1 MHRRLLTLAV
11 AALAVATAGC
21 VTIARPEGPAPL
33 RYRDEV
39 FTNFAKTADVTYG
52 SAPDAQGAQQSLEL
66 DVYRPQGDTVT
77 NRPAIVWVHG
87 GGFSGG
93 DKTSP
98 EIVDEATT
106 FAKKGYVT
114 VSIDYRLRQPGC
126 VGPAP
131 PGRCAAAILDARHDA
146 QAAVRF
152 LRANRG
158 TYGVDPNRI
167 GIGGSSAGAI
177 TALNVGFNP
186 DDPGSSGNP
195 GPSSAVQGAV
205 SLSGGLL
212 GGTAEKSDAPD
223 PPLPR
228 HRRPARP
235 LRPRDPD
242 DGPGAAPPASPR
254 SSSPGRARA
263 TCPTPSTASRSS
275 TRRRTSSTARWT
287 WPTRRGDRA
296 NDVCDFARR
305 RVTRSE
311 RPLSPVDSA
320 RPRV

>member
-39 FTNFAKTADVTYG
+39 FTNVAKTADVTYG
-52 SAPDAQGAQQSLEL
+52 SAPDAQGTQQSLEL

-114 VSIDYRLRQPGC
+114 VSIEYRLRQPGC

-131 PGRCAAAILDARHDA
+131 PGWCAAAILDARHDA

-152 LRANRG
+152 LRANRA
-158 TYGVDPNRI
+158 TYGVDPTRI

-186 DDPGSSGNP
+186 DDPGTSGNP

-212 GGTAEKSDAPD
+212 GGTAEKSDAPILLFHGTAD
-223 PPLPR
+223 PLVPYGLATR
-228 HRRPARP
+228 TID
-235 LRPRDPD
+235 L
-242 DGPGAAPPASPR
+242 
-254 SSSPGRARA
+254 ARA
-263 TCPTPSTASRSS
+263 AGIPAFLITWQGEGHVPYAQHRQQILDTTTNFLYSAMDLAHA
-275 TRRRTSSTARWT
+275 AR
-287 WPTRRGDRA
+287 
-296 NDVCDFARR
+296 
-305 RVTRSE
+305 
-311 RPLSPVDSA
+311 
-320 RPRV
+320 

>member
-39 FTNFAKTADVTYG
+39 FTNVAKTADVTYG
-52 SAPDAQGAQQSLEL
+52 SAPDAQGTQQSLEL

-106 FAKKGYVT
+106 FARKGYVT
-114 VSIDYRLRQPGC
+114 VSIEYRLRQPGC

-131 PGRCAAAILDARHDA
+131 PGWCAAAILDARHDA

-158 TYGVDPNRI
+158 TYGVDSTRI

-186 DDPGSSGNP
+186 DDPGTSGNP

-212 GGTAEKSDAPD
+212 GGTAEKSDAPILLFHGTAD
-223 PPLPR
+223 PLVPYGL
-228 HRRPARP
+228 ATQTID
-235 LRPRDPD
+235 L
-242 DGPGAAPPASPR
+242 
-254 SSSPGRARA
+254 ARA
-263 TCPTPSTASRSS
+263 AGIPAFLITWQGEGHVPYAQHRQQILDTTTNFLYSAMDLAHA
-275 TRRRTSSTARWT
+275 AR
-287 WPTRRGDRA
+287 
-296 NDVCDFARR
+296 
-305 RVTRSE
+305 
-311 RPLSPVDSA
+311 
-320 RPRV
+320 

>member
-39 FTNFAKTADVTYG
+39 FTNVAKTADVTYG
-52 SAPDAQGAQQSLEL
+52 SAPDAQGTQQSLEL

-114 VSIDYRLRQPGC
+114 VSIEYRLRQPGC

-131 PGRCAAAILDARHDA
+131 PGWCAAAILDARHDA

-158 TYGVDPNRI
+158 TYGVDPTRI

-186 DDPGSSGNP
+186 DDPGTSGNP

-212 GGTAEKSDAPD
+212 GGTAEKSDAPILLFHGTAD
-223 PPLPR
+223 PLVPYGLATR
-228 HRRPARP
+228 TID
-235 LRPRDPD
+235 L
-242 DGPGAAPPASPR
+242 
-254 SSSPGRARA
+254 ARA
-263 TCPTPSTASRSS
+263 AGIPAFLITWQGEGHVPYAQHRQQILDTTTNFLYSAMDLAHA
-275 TRRRTSSTARWT
+275 AR
-287 WPTRRGDRA
+287 
-296 NDVCDFARR
+296 
-305 RVTRSE
+305 
-311 RPLSPVDSA
+311 
-320 RPRV
+320 

>member
-39 FTNFAKTADVTYG
+39 FTNVAKTADVTYG
-52 SAPDAQGAQQSLEL
+52 SAPDAQGTQQSLEL

-114 VSIDYRLRQPGC
+114 VSIEYRLRQPGC

-131 PGRCAAAILDARHDA
+131 PGWCAAAILDARHDA

-158 TYGVDPNRI
+158 TYGVDSTRI

-186 DDPGSSGNP
+186 DDPGTSGNP

-212 GGTAEKSDAPD
+212 GGTAEKSDAPILLFHGTAD
-223 PPLPR
+223 PLVPYGL
-228 HRRPARP
+228 ATQTID
-235 LRPRDPD
+235 L
-242 DGPGAAPPASPR
+242 
-254 SSSPGRARA
+254 ARA
-263 TCPTPSTASRSS
+263 AGIPAFLITWQGEGHVPYAQHRQQILDTTTNFLYSAMDLAHA
-275 TRRRTSSTARWT
+275 AR
-287 WPTRRGDRA
+287 
-296 NDVCDFARR
+296 
-305 RVTRSE
+305 
-311 RPLSPVDSA
+311 
-320 RPRV
+320 

>member
-11 AALAVATAGC
+11 AALAVASAGC

-39 FTNFAKTADVTYG
+39 FTNVAKTADVTYG
-52 SAPDAQGAQQSLEL
+52 SAPDAQGTQQSLEL
-66 DVYRPQGDTVT
+66 DVYQPQGDTVT
-77 NRPAIVWVHG
+77 SRPAIVWVHG

-93 DKTSP
+93 NKTSP

-114 VSIDYRLRQPGC
+114 VSIEYRLRQPGC

-131 PGRCAAAILDARHDA
+131 PGWCAAAILDARHDA

-158 TYGVDPNRI
+158 TYGIDPARI

-205 SLSGGLL
+205 SLSGALL
-212 GGTAEKSDAPD
+212 GGTAEKSDAPILLFHGTD
-223 PPLPR
+223 DSLVPYALATRTMDLAREAGIAAFLITWEGGGHVPYAQ
-228 HRRPARP
+228 HRQQILDTTTNFLYSAMGLGHAAR
-235 LRPRDPD
+235 
-242 DGPGAAPPASPR
+242 
-254 SSSPGRARA
+254 
-263 TCPTPSTASRSS
+263 
-275 TRRRTSSTARWT
+275 
-287 WPTRRGDRA
+287 
-296 NDVCDFARR
+296 
-305 RVTRSE
+305 
-311 RPLSPVDSA
+311 
-320 RPRV
+320 

>member
-21 VTIARPEGPAPL
+21 ITIARPEGPAPL

-39 FTNFAKTADVTYG
+39 FTNVAKTADVTYG
-52 SAPDAQGAQQSLEL
+52 SAPDAQGTQQSLEL

-77 NRPAIVWVHG
+77 SRPAIVWVHG

-114 VSIDYRLRQPGC
+114 VSIEYRLRQPGC
-126 VGPAP
+126 VGPVP
-131 PGRCAAAILDARHDA
+131 PGWCAAAILDARHDA

-158 TYGVDPNRI
+158 TYGVDPTRI

-186 DDPGSSGNP
+186 DDPGTSGNP

-212 GGTAEKSDAPD
+212 GGTAEKSDAPVLLFHGTAD
-223 PPLPR
+223 PLVPYGLATR
-228 HRRPARP
+228 TID
-235 LRPRDPD
+235 L
-242 DGPGAAPPASPR
+242 
-254 SSSPGRARA
+254 ARA
-263 TCPTPSTASRSS
+263 AGIPAFLITWEGEGHVPYAQHRQQILDTTTNFFYSALDLAHA
-275 TRRRTSSTARWT
+275 AR
-287 WPTRRGDRA
+287 
-296 NDVCDFARR
+296 
-305 RVTRSE
+305 
-311 RPLSPVDSA
+311 
-320 RPRV
+320 